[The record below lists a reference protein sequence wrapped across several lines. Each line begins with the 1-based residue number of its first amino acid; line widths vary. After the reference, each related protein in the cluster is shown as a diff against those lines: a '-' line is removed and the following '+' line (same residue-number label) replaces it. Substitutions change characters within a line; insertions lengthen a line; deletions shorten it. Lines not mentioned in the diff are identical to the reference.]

1 MCRLWGEAAS
11 LGLRPQPCC
20 GSASKTLAQRSA
32 DTAARSPGSLPEVA
46 LLGFPALLG
55 RKELRWEGL
64 RAEGLPGAGRR
75 AWLLGVHGRVG
86 GWGLLCSAPFPR
98 NTGAPR
104 GGVPAWRWGSQGGP
118 GLRDL
123 WGWPSPLAPRQSLPG
138 QPMLPALGCP
148 YWGPPGGA

>member
-1 MCRLWGEAAS
+1 MCRLCGEAAS

-64 RAEGLPGAGRR
+64 RAEGLPGAGSR

-86 GWGLLCSAPFPR
+86 GGCSAVLPSLGTLGLQEEESRP
-98 NTGAPR
+98 
-104 GGVPAWRWGSQGGP
+104 GGG
-118 GLRDL
+118 GLRE
-123 WGWPSPLAPRQSLPG
+123 G
-138 QPMLPALGCP
+138 QG
-148 YWGPPGGA
+148 